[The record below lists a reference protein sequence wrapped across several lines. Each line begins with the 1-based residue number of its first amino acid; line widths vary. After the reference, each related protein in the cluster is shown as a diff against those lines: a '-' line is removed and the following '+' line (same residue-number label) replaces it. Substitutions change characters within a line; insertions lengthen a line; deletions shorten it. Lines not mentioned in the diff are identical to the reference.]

1 MCFVEV
7 TISSLDLDNGKIEKH
22 KFSYIC
28 PEEDCKERFKRYVT
42 FEKHLLACH
51 EQSVADYDS
60 SSFIYDEKVSV
71 FDKKNSMNSRG
82 KNGKNIFK
90 RVSKSLQ
97 AE

>member
-1 MCFVEV
+1 MDF

-28 PEEDCKERFKRYVT
+28 PEENCREKFKRYVA
-42 FEKHLLACH
+42 FEKHLIACH
-51 EQSVADYDS
+51 EQNVTDYDS
-60 SSFIYDEKVSV
+60 SSFIYDEKVTV

-82 KNGKNIFK
+82 KSGKNIFK

-97 AE
+97 AN